1 MCLVLLVY
9 RSTELTH
16 RDNSHLLMAEVDKL
30 LADRAPA
37 LRVGVAEPE
46 GAGRGLFAARAISAG
61 EEVLRDWAVVAGPL
75 PGGGDTVC
83 SVCLAGEEVRPCPV
97 CGLPVCKVR

>member
-1 MCLVLLVY
+1 
-9 RSTELTH
+9 
-16 RDNSHLLMAEVDKL
+16 MAEIDKL

-46 GAGRGLFAARAISAG
+46 GAGRGLFAARAIAAG

-75 PGGGDTVC
+75 PEGGDTVC

-97 CGLPVCKVR
+97 CGLPVCKVKQVCLTLG